1 MVRKVL
7 FSPVLDSTTDMVPS
21 YAIQNAARTPY
32 CIYNQEF
39 QNSPRQRSIWEALKT
54 KAIPVLYT
62 VSIESVG
69 VQGQIQGY
77 PRKTFY
83 EGFLHG
89 RRPGNL
95 AGGLRATAR

>member
-7 FSPVLDSTTDMVPS
+7 FSRVLDSTTDMVPS
-21 YAIQNAARTPY
+21 YAIQNAARTRY

-39 QNSPRQRSIWEALKT
+39 QNSPSQRSIWEALKT

-69 VQGQIQGY
+69 VQGQIQG
-77 PRKTFY
+77 
-83 EGFLHG
+83 
-89 RRPGNL
+89 
-95 AGGLRATAR
+95 